1 MLDERPRPVLRRLMT
16 WLKPCAE
23 CVGHEAQRIALGQ
36 YLNGLLGD
44 RARKSMPAMLARV
57 TAPVRYQA
65 FQPFVTD
72 APWDAA
78 TRWNGVRAWL
88 MGAAWYLPEEWLKDR
103 SRGEQAR
110 IPKAVVFQ
118 KQWELALGLLRDA
131 LAAGFDVAAVLAA
144 AGDGDV
150 AAFRAA
156 RHE

>member
-1 MLDERPRPVLRRLMT
+1 MT

-44 RARKSMPAMLARV
+44 RAQKSMPAMLARV

-65 FQPFVTD
+65 FQHFVTD
-72 APWDAA
+72 APWDAETMWRILR
-78 TRWNGVRAWL
+78 TRVPDRAGYVRLDDTGFPKKGDHSVGV
-88 MGAAWYLPEEWLKDR
+88 
-103 SRGEQAR
+103 AR
-110 IPKAVVFQ
+110 Q
-118 KQWELALGLLRDA
+118 YTGTLGLLRDA

-156 RHE
+156 LHE